1 MVFNMFGSLSVEL
14 VFLLYCTAAAALVFF
29 SIQCANYVDLID
41 KKTNISGAFIG
52 GVVLAAVTSL
62 PEFVTSIS
70 AIYAVNNPGLIIGNV
85 LGSNVFNLCIF
96 GVLTAFAVRAFRKAP
111 VGKAHRATILCTLA
125 AYALTA
131 ATIYLGEQGKTL
143 LRIPGIE
150 VNLASLLILGVYVI
164 SFRFLSNDDSENE
177 EEDTSPL
184 TVRQVVI
191 RFIAMACGLVAMSV
205 FVTMLTDEMQKRIDW
220 LQDASLAGALLL
232 GVVTSLP
239 ELTSSIALVRLKNF
253 NAMVGNVVGSNMFNF
268 TIFSVADILAGN
280 TVIYVGGGQ
289 TGSMLLFGTVSSVL
303 VLLSLFFQGRAH
315 KHTLRKTSSHIVL
328 FLLGILV
335 LASYLMSLVIPV

>member
-1 MVFNMFGSLSVEL
+1 MFGTISVEL
-14 VFLLYCTAAAALVFF
+14 VFLLYFIAAAALVFF

-62 PEFVTSIS
+62 PEFVTSVS
-70 AIYAVNNPGLIIGNV
+70 AIYAVNNPSLIIGNV

-96 GVLTAFAVRAFRKAP
+96 GALTLVAVKAFAKAP

-125 AYALTA
+125 AYVLTA
-131 ATIYLGEQGKTL
+131 ATIYLGEQGQSF
-143 LRIPGIE
+143 LRIPGLEI
-150 VNLASLLILGVYVI
+150 NLASVMILIVYVI

-184 TVRQVVI
+184 TVKQVVI
-191 RFIAMACGLVAMSV
+191 RFILMACGLVAMSV
-205 FVTMLTDEMQKRIDW
+205 FVTMLTDE
-220 LQDASLAGALLL
+220 LQVRLNLDASLAGALFL
-232 GVVTSLP
+232 GVATSLP
-239 ELTSSIALVRLKNF
+239 ELTSSITLVRLKNF

-280 TVIYVGGGQ
+280 TVIYLGGGQ
-289 TGSMLLFGTVSSVL
+289 TGSMLLFGVVSSVL
-303 VLLSLFFQGRAH
+303 VIASLMLHGRAQ
-315 KHTLRKTSSHIVL
+315 KHALQKTSSNVL
-328 FLLGILV
+328 FAVLGALV
-335 LASYLMSLVIPV
+335 LVSYILSLIVPV

>member
-1 MVFNMFGSLSVEL
+1 MFTTFALEWVI
-14 VFLLYCTAAAALVFF
+14 VLYCLAAAALVYF

-62 PEFVTSIS
+62 PELVTSIS
-70 AIYAVNNPGLIIGNV
+70 AIYAVNNPSLIIGNV

-96 GVLTAFAVRAFRKAP
+96 GTLTIIAAKAFFKAP
-111 VGKAHRATILCTLA
+111 VGKAHRATMICTLV
-125 AYALTA
+125 AYALTGV
-131 ATIYLGEQGKTL
+131 TLYLGGTNESF

-150 VNLASLLILGVYVI
+150 VNLASVLILVVYAI
-164 SFRFLSNDDSENE
+164 SVRFLSNDDSENE

-184 TVRQVVI
+184 TVKQVVI
-191 RFIAMACGLVAMSV
+191 RFIAMACGLVVMSV
-205 FVTMLTDEMQKRIDW
+205 FVTALTDE
-220 LQDASLAGALLL
+220 LQQRLSLDASLAGALFL

-239 ELTSSIALVRLKNF
+239 ELTSSVALVRLKNY

-268 TIFSVADILAGN
+268 TIFSIADFLAGG

-289 TGSMLLFGTVSSVL
+289 TGSMLLFGVVSTLLVMASIVIHERARAKALEKQGNARIACCILGGLVL
-303 VLLSLFFQGRAH
+303 V
-315 KHTLRKTSSHIVL
+315 
-328 FLLGILV
+328 
-335 LASYLMSLVIPV
+335 SYLMSLIVPV